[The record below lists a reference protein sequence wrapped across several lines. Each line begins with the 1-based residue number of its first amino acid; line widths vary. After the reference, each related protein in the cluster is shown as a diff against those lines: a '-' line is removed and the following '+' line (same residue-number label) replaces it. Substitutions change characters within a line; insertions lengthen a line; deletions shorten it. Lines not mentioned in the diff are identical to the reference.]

1 MAQNNLARQAVPMK
15 PLRVANP
22 ERPIHTTTGNQ
33 SVEVPKH
40 LALSK
45 FEKCLMTVG
54 TVITMCMMVWLVSLK
69 IGVSTAQQHLQ
80 DVNSRIASVQTKNVS
95 TKQEVN
101 KLQNRARLDKIAQ
114 KDGLSLSNGKIRNV
128 NK

>member
-101 KLQNRARLDKIAQ
+101 ELQNRARLDKIAQ

>member
-22 ERPIHTTTGNQ
+22 ERPIHTTTGAQ
-33 SVEVPKH
+33 TLEVPEH
-40 LALSK
+40 LNLSK
-45 FEKCLMTVG
+45 FEKCLMTLG
-54 TVITMCMMVWLVSLK
+54 TVAVLCMMVWLVSLK
-69 IGVSTAQQHLQ
+69 IGVSTAQQNLQ
-80 DVNSRIASVQTKNVS
+80 DVNASVTAVQTKNVS

-101 KLQNRARLDKIAQ
+101 ELQNRARLDKVAQ
-114 KDGLSLSNGKIRNV
+114 KDGLTLSNGKIRNV